1 MNIIKINQLEFPT
14 LEAAWEGINE
24 YLINNE
30 TQIRAMGGGTYGTEM
45 VSYDN
50 FIHCYKPYISPDYN
64 FGAIL
69 GYKYKKWSKLINN
82 YVDLNYL
89 DLVKSEVLDR
99 EKKKS
104 GHYNYTF
111 HFANAHGSG
120 KDCLISL
127 SFCRRKGQ
135 KEPYVIYTT
144 RASEVTSRLIF
155 DFLLIQRICEYVY
168 GKEKAQTCDVLCYI
182 PFMFVNVERF
192 LFYMG
197 YKGRNCVVKQMVM
210 RREGSETYTPFQ
222 VRCLSKFDEF
232 MIRDP
237 KTIKYKVHRRSAL
250 QIQKDKDGKPLSK
263 APDLFAKNLTLPF
276 NPKLKVK
283 DIEKLNRDIKG

>member
-1 MNIIKINQLEFPT
+1 MNLVKINQLEFPT
-14 LEAAWEGINE
+14 LETAWEGINE
-24 YLINNE
+24 YLVNNE
-30 TQIRAMGGGTYGTEM
+30 TQIKEMGGGTYGTEM

-50 FIHCYKPYISPDYN
+50 FIHIYKPYISPNYN
-64 FGAIL
+64 FGEIL

-82 YVDLNYL
+82 YVNLNYL

-104 GHYNYTF
+104 GHYNFTF
-111 HFANAHGSG
+111 HFDNAHGSG

-197 YKGRNCVVKQMVM
+197 YKGKKCVKSKP
-210 RREGSETYTPFQ
+210 GSESYTLFQ
-222 VRCLSKFDEF
+222 ERCLKKFDEY
-232 MIRDP
+232 MTVKP
-237 KTIKYKVHRRSAL
+237 ESIKRKVHRRSAL
-250 QIQKDKDGKPLSK
+250 QIQKNPQTGKPLSN
-263 APDLFAKNLTLPF
+263 APDLFAKDLILPF
-276 NPKLKVK
+276 KPKFKDK
-283 DIEKLNRDIKG
+283 DIEKLNRDLLG